1 MKELDR
7 CNMLWVGHRI
17 ILPEHE
23 ELIREQ
29 ERKQKGIQP
38 PGLDEDYIAK

>member
-1 MKELDR
+1 MDR
-7 CNMLWVGHRI
+7 VDRGNKLWIGHRI

-29 ERKQKGIQP
+29 ERGVQIS
-38 PGLDEDYIAK
+38 LDRHAFDWA